1 MNKLIRL
8 EEVTGEIDPK
18 IWDKVRDDLDIWV
31 YELDDE
37 LSFPRAVEIACD
49 LVKGV
54 GAQRYLYY
62 SCSTDEY
69 ETLKIELD
77 DFKKM
82 SAASLRL
89 DFYLSD

>member
-8 EEVTGEIDPK
+8 EEVTGEIDPE
-18 IWDKVRDDLDIWV
+18 IWEKVRDDLDIWV
-31 YELDDE
+31 YELDDD
-37 LSFPRAVEIACD
+37 LSFSRAIEKACN

-62 SCSTDEY
+62 SCNIDEY
-69 ETLKIELD
+69 ETLKIELG

-82 SAASLRL
+82 SKASLRL
-89 DFYLSD
+89 DFYLNE